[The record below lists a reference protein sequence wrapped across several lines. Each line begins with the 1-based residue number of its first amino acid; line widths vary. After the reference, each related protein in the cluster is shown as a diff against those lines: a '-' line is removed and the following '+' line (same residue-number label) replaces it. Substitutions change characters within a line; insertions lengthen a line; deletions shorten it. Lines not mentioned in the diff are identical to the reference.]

1 VQLSRKLAVILMLL
15 AGLSSSAQPKPK
27 PVTCTS
33 CHQAQAFSQTTSQMA
48 HALQLP
54 GSNEVL
60 AAHPKL
66 TFRKGNYSYSIDT
79 HDGKSLYSVTDGTK
93 TISLPVDWAMGAQ
106 AQTFVLEQNGQMLES
121 LVSFYPLINGLGITT
136 GDERIDPKTL
146 DEAIG
151 RPVSKE
157 EAKTCFNCHATHAVF
172 DHALDLTTMK
182 PGVTCER
189 CHTDADAHL
198 MAILADAKTIPTPA
212 KLDQLSTEDMSN
224 FCGQCHRTWE
234 TAVRSHWRGP
244 ADVRFQPYR
253 LANSRCYNGADAR
266 ISCIACHDPHGKIT
280 RDTASYDPKC
290 LACHSLAAVT
300 AAPDSTTAPH
310 PKICP
315 VAKSNCAS
323 CHMPK
328 VALPNG
334 LMNLTDHQIR
344 VVHPNEPYPD

>member
-1 VQLSRKLAVILMLL
+1 MTAAWMLL
-15 AGLSSSAQPKPK
+15 ASVLASAQSKPNPK
-27 PVTCTS
+27 PVTCAS
-33 CHQAQAFSQTTSQMA
+33 CHQAEAFAQSTSQMA

-54 GSNEVL
+54 GSNQVL

-66 TFRKGNYSYSIDT
+66 TYRKGAYSYSVDT
-79 HDGKSLYSVTDGTK
+79 HNGKSVYSVTDGTQ
-93 TISLPVDWAMGAQ
+93 TITLPIGWAMGAQ
-106 AQTFVLEQNGQMLES
+106 AQTWVLERNGQMYES

-136 GDERIDPKTL
+136 GDESLSPKTL
-146 DEAIG
+146 DEAVG

-172 DHALDLTTMK
+172 DHNLDFAAMK
-182 PGVTCER
+182 AGVTCER

-212 KLDQLSTEDMSN
+212 KIGQPSTEDMSN

-234 TAVRSHWRGP
+234 TAVRSHWRGE

-253 LANSRCYNGADAR
+253 LANSRCYNGDDAR
-266 ISCIACHDPHGKIT
+266 ISCVACHDPHGKIV
-280 RDTASYDPKC
+280 RDTASYDTKC
-290 LACHSLAAVT
+290 LACHSSAALAVA
-300 AAPDSTTAPH
+300 TTSATTPH
-310 PKICP
+310 PKACP

-334 LMNLTDHQIR
+334 LMKLTDHQIR
-344 VVHPNEPYPD
+344 VVRPNEPYPN